1 MITARLASDAMILG
15 ATALT
20 KADTSSAG
28 KIRKKVTCSTMASW
42 AHPGNWIC
50 GRAGTGPSIDRSR
63 PHHTDAAARPP
74 AARGRG
80 ARGLRRGGAV
90 TVASFFGMQ
99 EGSERLHD
107 RADLQERVAE

>member
-1 MITARLASDAMILG
+1 
-15 ATALT
+15 
-20 KADTSSAG
+20 
-28 KIRKKVTCSTMASW
+28 MASW

-50 GRAGTGPSIDRSR
+50 ARAGTGPSIDRSL

-74 AARGRG
+74 AARGRR

-99 EGSERLHD
+99 EGSARLHD
-107 RADLQERVAE
+107 RADLQERVAEWWALLRPALAPAVVRQFFPPARGV